1 MNAGIKKGSFQKD
14 TAQSLLYPILFLYW
28 KHPESFY
35 PDNQA
40 GLSALMDAWFF
51 PYISLQRMQADLTY
65 PLSPYPDV
73 CMCGNI
79 LGTTGSI
86 VRNDCASCK
95 GANKDWRLSSQLYR
109 NISCK
114 IREPYKK
121 WFVIPDA
128 AIMQIL
134 SQVIYDYGKHRN
146 IPMGRRDC
154 DRCDSIRLG
163 LQQARSTAE
172 EIIALFPSYLPPVPQ
187 EVSPVQTSQ

>member
-1 MNAGIKKGSFQKD
+1 MSAGIENPCFKKD
-14 TAQSLLYPILFLYW
+14 TAQSLLYPIIFLYW

-35 PDNQA
+35 HNDQA
-40 GLSALMDAWFF
+40 GLGAILDAWFF
-51 PYISLQRMQADLTY
+51 PYISLQRIQDDLIY
-65 PLSPYPDV
+65 PDTEFPDV
-73 CMCGNI
+73 CLCGNV
-79 LGTTGSI
+79 LDSTGSI
-86 VRNDCASCK
+86 VRNDCHSCK
-95 GANKDWRLSSQLYR
+95 GINRDWRLSSQLYK

-114 IREPYKK
+114 IREPFKK

-154 DRCDSIRLG
+154 NRCDSIRLG

-172 EIIALFPSYLPPVPQ
+172 EILALFPYNLPPVPQ
-187 EVSPVQTSQ
+187 EVSIIQT